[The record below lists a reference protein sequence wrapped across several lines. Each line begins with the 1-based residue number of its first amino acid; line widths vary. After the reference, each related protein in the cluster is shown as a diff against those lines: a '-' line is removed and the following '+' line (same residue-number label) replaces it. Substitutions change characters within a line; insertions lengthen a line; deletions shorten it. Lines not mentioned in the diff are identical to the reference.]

1 MKKLKNIL
9 LLSLFSIAMILF
21 SATALQAQNLDRA
34 MVQELI
40 QSKNFVFN
48 AQSVFPMN
56 GPSKQ
61 LTSEYEVRFLGD
73 SIVSYLPYFGR
84 AYSAVYPMGGG
95 GVDFTSTQFDYKAV
109 QKKKDRWTIEID
121 PKDTRDVR
129 QMNLT
134 VYDNGYATL
143 QVTSDNRQS
152 ISYNGYI
159 AKRK

>member
-9 LLSLFSIAMILF
+9 ATLSFSLFIITLSP
-21 SATALQAQNLDRA
+21 TAVQAQNLDKTT
-34 MVQELI
+34 VQQLI

-48 AQSVFPMN
+48 AQTVFPLA
-56 GPSKQ
+56 GSSRQ
-61 LTSEYEVRFLGD
+61 LTYDYNVRFLGD
-73 SIVSYLPYFGR
+73 SIISYLPYFGR
-84 AYSAVYPMGGG
+84 AYSAIYPMGEGG
-95 GVDFTSTQFDYKAV
+95 IDFTSTHFDYKAV
-109 QKKKDRWTIEID
+109 QKKKNRWDVAID

-143 QVTSDNRQS
+143 QVTSDNRQA

-159 AKRK
+159 SKRQ